1 MRVTVK
7 LFATFR
13 KGRFDAEVREVPP
26 GTTVAKIVKDVRLPE
41 REIAILL
48 VNSRHADRSRE
59 LSDGDTLSIFPLVG
73 GG

>member
-26 GTTVAKIVKDVRLPE
+26 GTTVSNVVDEMRLPGS
-41 REIAILL
+41 IGILF
-48 VNSRHADRSRE
+48 VNSRHADLSHE
-59 LSDGDTLSIFPLVG
+59 LSDGDTVSIFPLVG